1 MAESYIVRIV
11 VATIVVLGALLV
23 FFFAPI
29 VPHTFT
35 NFDPFSSS
43 FSGYF
48 GTGSGFSA
56 TASVSPSYSVF
67 HCGEVWN
74 PRVSINYLGFPER
87 YVAWTGGQWLC

>member
-1 MAESYIVRIV
+1 MAGSHIGRDV
-11 VATIVVLGALLV
+11 VAIIVVLGVLLV

-35 NFDPFSSS
+35 NFDLFSSS

-56 TASVSPSYSVF
+56 TAPVSPSYSIF

-74 PRVSINYLGFPER
+74 PRVSINYLGYPER
-87 YVAWTGGQWLC
+87 YLAWTGGQWLC